1 MAKTSSSSN
10 NTHTGILVFLGV
22 AAAASLLAASAAA
35 QKKQRH
41 KTHRKT
47 GRALSEVE
55 QYVADSIRVNMP
67 PARRMGITV
76 DRVNLRNRQEVDV
89 KDGDDVFR
97 DAMSSIA
104 DAPIPAP
111 EPAPS
116 PAPAPAPIL
125 SVEEEEGSLS
135 LSMPIKGNTN
145 IHGSAFAGSLYSLC
159 VLSAWY
165 NLVCHLRAT
174 LGDNVLDKA
183 TVVVKSAEIAYKKPI
198 WAVAANEYVVATSF
212 LSSKNKDWSDFIDL
226 LQETGKITCNISGE
240 ISITEK
246 VKVKEGE
253 EGEGEETSVVAV
265 EFKALLCVLLPR
277 PDGED

>member
-1 MAKTSSSSN
+1 MTKSSSSHNN

-22 AAAASLLAASAAA
+22 AAAASLLAASAAT
-35 QKKQRH
+35 QKQQRR

-76 DRVNLRNRQEVDV
+76 DRVNLRNRQEEEEV
-89 KDGDDVFR
+89 DGDEIFK

-104 DAPIPAP
+104 PS
-111 EPAPS
+111 S
-116 PAPAPAPIL
+116 PAPAPAPSPAPIL
-125 SVEEEEGSLS
+125 LPVEEEEGSLS

-145 IHGSAFAGSLYSLC
+145 IHGTAFAGSLYSLC

-174 LGDNVLDKA
+174 LGDDVLDQA
-183 TVVVKSAEIAYKKPI
+183 TVVAKSAEIAYKKPI
-198 WAVAANEYVVATSF
+198 WAVAANNEYVVATSF
-212 LSSKNKDWSDFIDL
+212 LSSKNKDWSDFIEL

-246 VKVKEGE
+246 VEEGNEGE
-253 EGEGEETSVVAV
+253 ESEETSVVAV
-265 EFKALLCVLLPR
+265 QFKALLCVLLPR